1 MDNIGSL
8 YRIQISPAD
17 NIDSA
22 GNIISTDSL
31 SDIPFTMDTA
41 RRKCSRKE
49 DKNGIYY
56 DIEIECSIARTDTA
70 EYILSELP
78 ERFVLV
84 TTDNN
89 NIIRIEGTPEEPLH
103 YTSELDSGEK
113 FESLNRCKLK
123 FTRKLRRPS
132 PIVTR

>member
-8 YRIQISPAD
+8 HRIRISPAD
-17 NIDSA
+17 NIDSV
-22 GNIISTDSL
+22 GNIISTDNL
-31 SDIPFTMDTA
+31 KDIPFIIDTA

-56 DIEIECSIARTDTA
+56 DLEIECSVARTDTA

-78 ERFVLV
+78 ERFVLI

-89 NIIRIEGTPEEPLH
+89 NIIRLDGTPEEPLH
-103 YTSELDSGEK
+103 YTAELDSGEK
-113 FESLNRCKLK
+113 FESLNYCKFK
-123 FTRKLRRPS
+123 FNRKLRRPS
-132 PIVTR
+132 LIIT